1 MLCDLVLEVVPE
13 SVAGASRCGPLIR
26 PAHSGGAS
34 TGGRVSRQQR
44 SVEAST
50 RPARR
55 ASPGSAAP
63 PRERGEPSTAPAV
76 EVVIPVC
83 NEAHVLESNVR
94 RLHRYLN
101 DWFPLPTR
109 ITIADNAST
118 DETWCV
124 AQRLAEELSDVRALH
139 LDMKGRG
146 RALRSA
152 WSLSDAAVVSY
163 MDVDLSTGL
172 SALLPLVAPLLSGHS
187 DVAIGSRLH
196 RGARVVRGSK
206 REIISRCYNL
216 LLKGAL
222 GVRFSDA
229 QCGFKA
235 VRADRAHDLLPL
247 IVDNDWFFD
256 TELLVLAERAGL
268 RVHEVPVDW
277 VDDPDS
283 RVDIISTAL
292 ADVRGVLRLFRSG
305 LAERTRHLGLMR
317 LPVIRPKEGGA
328 R

>member
-13 SVAGASRCGPLIR
+13 SVAGSSRCGPLIR

-34 TGGRVSRQQR
+34 GGGRVSRPPR
-44 SVEAST
+44 SVDASI
-50 RPARR
+50 RPGRL
-55 ASPGSAAP
+55 ASPASLAPRRQKGKTSAP
-63 PRERGEPSTAPAV
+63 PAV
-76 EVVIPVC
+76 EVVIPVY

-118 DETWCV
+118 DETWRV
-124 AQRLAEELSDVRALH
+124 AESLAEELPDVRALH
-139 LDMKGRG
+139 LDVKGRG

-206 REIISRCYNL
+206 REIISRCYNF
-216 LLKGAL
+216 LLKAAL

-235 VRADRAHDLLPL
+235 VRTDRARDLLPL
-247 IVDNDWFFD
+247 IEDNDWFFD

-283 RVDIISTAL
+283 RVDIIRTAL
-292 ADVRGVLRLFRSG
+292 ADVKGVLRLFRSG
-305 LAERTRHLGLMR
+305 LAERVRHLR
-317 LPVIRPKEGGA
+317 LARPPLTRQTGGGA